1 MDVSVIV
8 VTYNSESC
16 LTPCLRS
23 VGESFSH
30 AVQGRLYSHE
40 TFVVDNASHDGT
52 VALVRREFQDVR
64 LLVNEANRGF
74 AAACNQGM
82 EAGNGR
88 YFLILNADA
97 HARGPALPLLASFL
111 DGHPRAAVASGSL
124 VYPDDSFQHSA
135 FRFPTLA
142 MALLDFFPIN
152 HRLKD
157 SRLNGR
163 YPRRFYDA
171 PFAIDHPLGACMM
184 VRREARE
191 LTGNM
196 DEDFFMYCEEVDWC
210 MRLRRAGWDVYC
222 VPKAELV
229 HLSGHSTL
237 QFREQMFVELWR
249 SRFLL
254 FRKHYSP
261 AYRLGARAIVRL
273 GMRQQLG
280 RLQRAQR
287 RGEVEPE
294 QVHGYR
300 RARKAVLEL
309 MRHYG

>member
-8 VTYNSESC
+8 VTYNSQGC
-16 LTPCLRS
+16 LTPCLLS
-23 VGESFSH
+23 VADSFRH
-30 AVQGRLYSHE
+30 AAQGRLYSHE
-40 TFVVDNASHDGT
+40 TLVVDNASQDDT
-52 VALVRREFQDVR
+52 VALVRREFPEVR
-64 LLVNEANRGF
+64 VLVNEANRGF

-82 EAGNGR
+82 EAGSGR

-97 HARGPALPLLASFL
+97 HARGPALPLLVSFL
-111 DGHPRAAVASGSL
+111 DEHPRAAMASGSMF
-124 VYPDDSFQHSA
+124 YPDGSFQHSA

-142 MALLDFFPIN
+142 MALLDFFPMN
-152 HRLKD
+152 RRLAD

-163 YPRRFYDA
+163 YPRRFYNA
-171 PFAIDHPLGACMM
+171 PFSIDHPLGACMM
-184 VRREARE
+184 VCRAARQQ
-191 LTGNM
+191 TGGM

-210 MRLRRAGWDVYC
+210 LRLRRAGWGVYC
-222 VPKAELV
+222 VPEAEIV

-254 FRKHYSP
+254 FRKHYSS
-261 AYRLGARAIVRL
+261 AYRLWARAIVRL
-273 GMRQQLG
+273 GTRRQLS

-287 RGEVEPE
+287 RGEVQPE
-294 QVHGYR
+294 QVQGYR